1 MKTKNSLINVIVLI
15 FMFSAAHIFS
25 QNTQAQKGQTYSHV
39 GIGIVPTYLMDG
51 GKIIVP
57 PVTVGGDYIFAEN
70 FSIGLQ
76 TGYSISEMQKEYQN
90 IEQPRNYR
98 NSSYFTSMRFAVHCT
113 KIKDWDIYGGWL
125 LGFNVVKIEVLNGIF
140 DYPEHH
146 AGIVPKDTKMTYTG
160 LLGVRYG
167 CCSNIGVFAELGF
180 GESLFKIGMSY
191 RL

>member
-1 MKTKNSLINVIVLI
+1 MKTRFSLINLTALCFFLSNVAL
-15 FMFSAAHIFS
+15 FA

-76 TGYSISEMQKEYQN
+76 TGYSISETQKEYRN
-90 IEQPRNYR
+90 IELPRNYR
-98 NSSYFTSMRFAVHCT
+98 NSSYFTSLRFAVHCT
-113 KIKDWDIYGGWL
+113 KIRNWDIYGGWL
-125 LGFNVVKIEVLNGIF
+125 LGFNFVKIEVLNGEF

-167 CCSNIGVFAELGF
+167 CCDHIGMFAELGF